1 MIIVLTGGIGSG
13 KSQVCRI
20 LSEDYGFH
28 VYEADARVKELY
40 NTHPELLSRIEVAI
54 GASFRNAE
62 GDFVPSSLAQV
73 IFCDANALKTVES
86 LVFPVL
92 IDDFN
97 TWMSGITDDLPV
109 IFESATVLEKPQF
122 SGFGDLIVLVNAP
135 YSIRLAR
142 AGVRDGDSAKVE
154 SRMGF
159 QKLMNRLSEGESD
172 PRIDYVIDNSGSID
186 ELKAKIKDFVLEL
199 GKKQKCYLYRTMM
212 LN

>member
-13 KSQVCRI
+13 KSQVCSI

-40 NTHPELLSRIEVAI
+40 NTHPELLSRIEVAL

-73 IFCDANALKTVES
+73 IFCDANALETVES

-135 YSIRLAR
+135 YDLRLSR
-142 AGVRDGDSAKVE
+142 AAERDGDRAKVE
-154 SRMGF
+154 SRMSF
-159 QKLMNRLSEGESD
+159 QSLMNRLSEGLADE
-172 PRIDYVIDNSGSID
+172 RIDFILDNSGTIE
-186 ELKAKIKDFVLEL
+186 ELKQNINNFVTTIV
-199 GKKQKCYLYRTMM
+199 R
-212 LN
+212 

>member
-40 NTHPELLSRIEVAI
+40 NTHPELLSRIEVAL

-73 IFCDANALKTVES
+73 IFCDCNALETVES

-97 TWMSGITDDLPV
+97 KWMSGITDDLPV

-199 GKKQKCYLYRTMM
+199 GKNKNVTYIEQ
-212 LN
+212 

>member
-40 NTHPELLSRIEVAI
+40 NTHPELLSRIEVAL

-73 IFCDANALKTVES
+73 IFCDANALETVES

-97 TWMSGITDDLPV
+97 KWMSGITDDLPV

-135 YSIRLAR
+135 YDLRLSR
-142 AGVRDGDSAKVE
+142 AFERDGDRAKVE
-154 SRMGF
+154 SRMSF
-159 QKLMNRLSEGESD
+159 QSLMNRLSEGLADE
-172 PRIDYVIDNSGSID
+172 RIDFILDNSGTIE
-186 ELKAKIKDFVLEL
+186 ELKQNINNFVTTIA
-199 GKKQKCYLYRTMM
+199 R
-212 LN
+212 

>member
-40 NTHPELLSRIEVAI
+40 NTHPELLSRIEVAL

-73 IFCDANALKTVES
+73 IFCDCNALETVES

-97 TWMSGITDDLPV
+97 KWMSGITDDLPV

-122 SGFGDLIVLVNAP
+122 SGFGDFIVLVNAP

-199 GKKQKCYLYRTMM
+199 GKNKNVTYIEQ
-212 LN
+212 